1 MTLCAPFNKVCY
13 SQCHKFDLN
22 NFYFSQ
28 QRCYCRSIISISES
42 TFLCIQYTDRWLED
56 LSFMIPGGIKRQFT
70 ISRTVGTLVMGE
82 NHSYTN
88 NSVFESELSNESEL

>member
-1 MTLCAPFNKVCY
+1 MRAHFW
-13 SQCHKFDLN
+13 
-22 NFYFSQ
+22 
-28 QRCYCRSIISISES
+28 
-42 TFLCIQYTDRWLED
+42 CIQYTDRWLED
-56 LSFMIPGGIKRQFT
+56 LSFMIPGRIKRQFT